1 MALVE
6 EGGDVAERG
15 TVPQRTARAMMRE
28 ALRRSL
34 LPGDR
39 LASEPTLMSYF
50 KVSRGSLREAL
61 RVLAFLGAIEIRP
74 GPGGGPRI
82 AMPQPQVV
90 GSSLAMALQF
100 RGATLRTLL
109 EARAAM
115 EPSIAEL
122 AAVRRRDDDLAAL
135 EVCVLR
141 LEEAVGT
148 EGFTRPNH
156 QFHQLLAVAAGNE
169 ALTLLVAALT
179 SMSRAVDWRYDRPT
193 QERIAREKK
202 AIVGALQAREEA
214 CARDLTVAMFAGVL
228 DDPRN
233 AEHLSARVVWADVD
247 ELIHDSE
254 EQNYPKDNAKGDT
267 KWMSA

>member
-1 MALVE
+1 M
-6 EGGDVAERG
+6 AERG
-15 TVPQRTARAMMRE
+15 TVPQRTARRMMRE

-34 LPGDR
+34 VPGDR

-50 KVSRGSLREAL
+50 KVSRGSLREAM

-109 EARAAM
+109 EARAGM
-115 EPSIAEL
+115 EQSIAAL
-122 AAVRRRDDDLAAL
+122 AAVRRKDDDLAAL
-135 EVCVLR
+135 EACVHR
-141 LEEAVGT
+141 LEAAIGT

-202 AIVGALQAREEA
+202 AIVGALRARDEA
-214 CARDLTVAMFAGVL
+214 SARDLTAAMFSGVL

-233 AEHLSARVVWADVD
+233 AEQLSTPVVWADVD
-247 ELIHDSE
+247 ELMHDDE
-254 EQNYPKDNAKGDT
+254 EQNDANDDAKGDNAWT
-267 KWMSA
+267 SP